1 MEAQQDALDTTRIL
15 NINLSQEVD
24 QLKAQLLAIPA
35 SGPSAGERAPSEPKL
50 SKIFSDPGNFDGSPG
65 KKFEEWWT
73 RVRSWRYENAAALP
87 DRKAVS
93 AMLSRMVGGRAG
105 NFARSQLNAILRG
118 VGETDWDDFSILVEK
133 HFRSTND
140 KNQNRL
146 ALRNLKQKEHPM
158 EAFLLKFENYA
169 LLADYDETRQIELL
183 EQNADKDIV
192 SRLILEKERYMFL
205 DTFKAD
211 LRQAGARKQLLSF
224 IQKGT
229 AEQVKQKDPDT
240 MDIDA
245 VKTGGKNKCFNCQ
258 QEGHFGKD
266 CPKPKLQC
274 PECHFFRGGHQ
285 KACSKRGKG
294 KGNGRQVRPTET
306 EDKAATSWDEN
317 KSTNKDNK
325 GKGRDW
331 TSSIKGMSLGE
342 ARAWFKDYETLAAKS
357 AGKA

>member
-1 MEAQQDALDTTRIL
+1 
-15 NINLSQEVD
+15 
-24 QLKAQLLAIPA
+24 
-35 SGPSAGERAPSEPKL
+35 
-50 SKIFSDPGNFDGSPG
+50 
-65 KKFEEWWT
+65 
-73 RVRSWRYENAAALP
+73 
-87 DRKAVS
+87 
-93 AMLSRMVGGRAG
+93 
-105 NFARSQLNAILRG
+105 
-118 VGETDWDDFSILVEK
+118 
-133 HFRSTND
+133 
-140 KNQNRL
+140 
-146 ALRNLKQKEHPM
+146 M

-169 LLADYDETRQIELL
+169 LLADYDQTRQIELL
-183 EQNADKDIV
+183 EQNTDREIV
-192 SRLILEKERYMFL
+192 SRLILEKGHYMFL
-205 DTFKAD
+205 DTFKAN

-229 AEQVKQKDPDT
+229 VEQVKQKDPNT

-274 PECHFFRGGHQ
+274 PECHFFGGGHQ

-294 KGNGRQVRPTET
+294 KGNGRQVRSTET
-306 EDKAATSWDEN
+306 EDKPATSWDKD

-325 GKGRDW
+325 GKGHDW
-331 TSSIKGMSLGE
+331 TSSIKGMSLDE

>member
-1 MEAQQDALDTTRIL
+1 
-15 NINLSQEVD
+15 
-24 QLKAQLLAIPA
+24 
-35 SGPSAGERAPSEPKL
+35 
-50 SKIFSDPGNFDGSPG
+50 
-65 KKFEEWWT
+65 
-73 RVRSWRYENAAALP
+73 
-87 DRKAVS
+87 
-93 AMLSRMVGGRAG
+93 MVGGRAG
-105 NFARSQLNAILRG
+105 DFARSQLNTILRG
-118 VGETDWDDFSILVEK
+118 VGETDWDDFSTLVEK
-133 HFRSTND
+133 HFRSTNEKD
-140 KNQNRL
+140 QNQL

-158 EAFLLKFENYA
+158 DAFLLKFENYT

-183 EQNADKDIV
+183 EQNADKEIV
-192 SRLILEKERYMFL
+192 SHLILEKGRYKFL

-211 LRQAGARKQLLSF
+211 LQQAGARKQLLSF

-229 AEQVKQKDPDT
+229 AEQVKQKDPNA

-245 VKTGGKNKCFNCQ
+245 VKTGSKNKCFNCQ

-294 KGNGRQVRPTET
+294 KGNGCQVRATKTE
-306 EDKAATSWDEN
+306 EKPATSWNED

-331 TSSIKGMSLGE
+331 TSSIKGMSLDK
-342 ARAWFKDYETLAAKS
+342 ARAWFKDYKTLAAKS